1 MHNLHNNDTVVHVV
15 LRLVTKQTSEKLST
29 FQNAPT
35 VTMKQHDSLSQN
47 IKFTLNSR
55 LDFEF
60 LNICIMELSQK
71 YFKFDDITEFI
82 LSKS

>member
-55 LDFEF
+55 LDFEYLIF
-60 LNICIMELSQK
+60 VLWSFHKNILKLTISLNL
-71 YFKFDDITEFI
+71 F
-82 LSKS
+82 